1 VDPLFA
7 AAFQR
12 HLPAIYNI
20 AYRMCLR
27 EEDARLTTRDAFV
40 RAYRAWKKRRA
51 TGVRGGE
58 EPSNEGAID
67 AELQLLLLQSVA
79 EVSQGQQRAR
89 DVLSF
94 EELDGVIRGDPT
106 QSGVLDELGEVERNR
121 LLWELK
127 QGCLTAVVN
136 CLPAGER
143 VAFILSEVMDT
154 EPGLAAAILGINASA
169 LRVRVSRARKKIS
182 AYLAPR
188 CAHVDPRNPC
198 RCPSRLGV
206 ALTRGFIGDVR
217 GRQVS
222 LRSRPFEQ
230 EPPQHD
236 PVALF
241 RTLPLPEPPADF
253 TDELVRELEA
263 DGY

>member
-1 VDPLFA
+1 LDPLFA
-7 AAFQR
+7 AAVQR
-12 HLPAIYNI
+12 HLPAIYNL

-27 EEDARLTTRDAFV
+27 EEDARLTTHDAFV
-40 RAYRAWKKRRA
+40 RAYRAWKKRHA
-51 TGVRGGE
+51 GGE
-58 EPSNEGAID
+58 AKDSD
-67 AELQLLLLQSVA
+67 LELILFQAVA

-143 VAFILSEVMDT
+143 VAFILTEVMDT
-154 EPGLAAAILGINASA
+154 EPGQAAAILGINASA

-222 LRSRPFEQ
+222 LRARPFEQ

-241 RTLPLPEPPADF
+241 RTLPSPDPPAEF
-253 TDELVRELEA
+253 ADELVRELQA
-263 DGY
+263 GGWD